1 MNNSFSVNNTVSKI
15 VICAALIIL
24 ALVSFFP
31 LAKSFP
37 DSKLYDNT
45 VKECT
50 VSIDEK
56 TATVLRLTATATVT
70 SAGLSA
76 IPGDTATPIAEKLAD
91 FSEYFLLILCVLYA
105 EKYLLAIIPA
115 GVFRLLVPLACLAFI
130 VGTLRSSRRWA
141 VQGGKLLLVGLLLL
155 CVLLL
160 CVIPV
165 SLKISD
171 AIYDRYQESI
181 NVTISN
187 AEELSET
194 ADELVQAQ
202 EDQGLF
208 NKILGTI
215 KETTGGLTQ
224 RAAETLNRFVE
235 AMAVMIV
242 TSCVIPILVLLFF
255 VWVVKQLTG
264 VDLRDFAPRR
274 PRREQREEEEET
286 QQRVSI

>member
-1 MNNSFSVNNTVSKI
+1 MNNTVTKI
-15 VICAALIIL
+15 AVSVALVIL

-37 DSKLYDNT
+37 DSGLYSGA
-45 VKECT
+45 VRECT
-50 VSIDEK
+50 ASIDEK

-115 GVFRLLVPLACLAFI
+115 GVFKLLVPLACLAFLA
-130 VGTLRSSRRWA
+130 GTVNASRRRLE
-141 VQGGKLLLVGLLLL
+141 QGGKLLLVGLLLL
-155 CVLLL
+155 CV
-160 CVIPV
+160 IPV

-171 AIYDRYQESI
+171 SIYDRYQESI
-181 NVTISN
+181 NVTIQN
-187 AEELSET
+187 AEELTET

-202 EDQGLF
+202 EDQTLF
-208 NKILGTI
+208 NKLLGTI
-215 KETTGGLTQ
+215 KETTGGLTK
-224 RAAETLNRFVE
+224 RAADTLNRFVE

-242 TSCVIPILVLLFF
+242 TSCVIPVLVLLFF
-255 VWVVKQLTG
+255 LWLIKQLTG
-264 VDLRDFAPRR
+264 VDLRDYAPRR
-274 PRREQREEEEET
+274 LRHGPVRREDEREREHAE
-286 QQRVSI
+286 V

>member
-1 MNNSFSVNNTVSKI
+1 MNNTVSKI
-15 VICAALIIL
+15 AVSLALVIL
-24 ALVSFFP
+24 AVVSFFP

-37 DSKLYDNT
+37 DSKLYDSA
-45 VKECT
+45 VQSCT
-50 VSIDEK
+50 ASIDEK

-115 GVFRLLVPLACLAFI
+115 GVFRLLVPLACLAFL

-141 VQGGKLLLVGLLLL
+141 VQGGKLLLAGLLM
-155 CVLLL
+155 L

-165 SLKISD
+165 SLKLSD
-171 AIYDRYQESI
+171 TIYDAYQDSI
-181 NVTISN
+181 NATISN
-187 AEELSET
+187 AEALTET
-194 ADELVQAQ
+194 TDELVQAQ
-202 EDQGLF
+202 EDQNLF

-215 KETTGGLTQ
+215 KETTGGLTD
-224 RAAETLNRFVE
+224 RAADTLNRFVE

-242 TSCVIPILVLLFF
+242 TACVIPVLVLLFF
-255 VWVVKQLTG
+255 IWVIKQLTG

-274 PRREQREEEEET
+274 RPRHEEREEEET

>member
-1 MNNSFSVNNTVSKI
+1 MNNTASKV
-15 VICAALIIL
+15 VICMALVIL

-31 LAKSFP
+31 LAERFP
-37 DSKLYDNT
+37 DSKLYDGA
-45 VKECT
+45 VRACT
-50 VSIDEK
+50 ASIDEK

-91 FSEYFLLILCVLYA
+91 FSEYFMLILCVLYA

-115 GVFRLLVPLACLAFI
+115 GVFRLLVPLACAFI
-130 VGTLRSSRRWA
+130 AVGALRSSRRWA
-141 VQGGKLLLVGLLLL
+141 AQGGRLLLVGLLLL
-155 CVLLL
+155 CV
-160 CVIPV
+160 IPM
-165 SLKISD
+165 SLRLSD
-171 AIYDRYQESI
+171 SIYDRYQESI
-181 NVTISN
+181 NATILN

-202 EDQGLF
+202 EDQNLF

-224 RAAETLNRFVE
+224 RAADTLNRFVE
-235 AMAVMIV
+235 AVAVMIV
-242 TSCVIPILVLLFF
+242 TSCVIPVLVLLFF
-255 VWVVKQLTG
+255 LWVIKQLTG

-274 PRREQREEEEET
+274 HHRRTEHEEED

>member
-1 MNNSFSVNNTVSKI
+1 
-15 VICAALIIL
+15 
-24 ALVSFFP
+24 
-31 LAKSFP
+31 
-37 DSKLYDNT
+37 
-45 VKECT
+45 
-50 VSIDEK
+50 
-56 TATVLRLTATATVT
+56 
-70 SAGLSA
+70 
-76 IPGDTATPIAEKLAD
+76 
-91 FSEYFLLILCVLYA
+91 
-105 EKYLLAIIPA
+105 
-115 GVFRLLVPLACLAFI
+115 
-130 VGTLRSSRRWA
+130 VGTLRSSRRWT
-141 VQGGKLLLVGLLLL
+141 VQGGKLLLVGL
-155 CVLLL
+155 LLL

-242 TSCVIPILVLLFF
+242 TSCVIPILVLLFLA
-255 VWVVKQLTG
+255 WVVKQLTG

-274 PRREQREEEEET
+274 PRREAREEEEA

>member
-1 MNNSFSVNNTVSKI
+1 MNNVSVNNTVSKI

-37 DSKLYDNT
+37 DSKLYDDT

-50 VSIDEK
+50 ASIDEK

-141 VQGGKLLLVGLLLL
+141 VQGGKLLLVGLLM
-155 CVLLL
+155 L

-194 ADELVQAQ
+194 AEAFPDCDDAAVLALTAAGVIEGF
-202 EDQGLF
+202 EDGTFRPDSTLTRAEIA
-208 NKILGTI
+208 KI
-215 KETTGGLTQ
+215 
-224 RAAETLNRFVE
+224 VY
-235 AMAVMIV
+235 
-242 TSCVIPILVLLFF
+242 LLM
-255 VWVVKQLTG
+255 K
-264 VDLRDFAPRR
+264 
-274 PRREQREEEEET
+274 
-286 QQRVSI
+286 

>member
-1 MNNSFSVNNTVSKI
+1 MNVNNSFSVNNTVSKI

-37 DSKLYDNT
+37 DSGLYDGT
-45 VKECT
+45 VKACT
-50 VSIDEK
+50 ASIDEK

-115 GVFRLLVPLACLAFI
+115 GVFRLLVPLACLAFL
-130 VGTLRSSRRWA
+130 VGTLRSSRRWT
-141 VQGGKLLLVGLLLL
+141 VQGGKLLLVGL
-155 CVLLL
+155 LLL

-171 AIYDRYQESI
+171 AIYDRFQESI

-208 NKILGTI
+208 DKILGTI

-224 RAAETLNRFVE
+224 RAADTLNRFVE

-274 PRREQREEEEET
+274 PRREQREEEKET